1 MFRRTHTDSTGSLVT
16 IPKDLCQ
23 IGCTNEGAGT
33 WLNDALFHPERRP
46 TTQLS
51 PRETLGNSYDI

>member
-1 MFRRTHTDSTGSLVT
+1 MFRYTHADST
-16 IPKDLCQ
+16 
-23 IGCTNEGAGT
+23 GCTNEGAGT

-46 TTQLS
+46 TTHLS